1 MLANCLSIFTADYEK
16 PWGVTPPN
24 LTAIPQKPSM
34 KFASFKNLG
43 GTPNVLG
50 NLWLENRCFR
60 WIDFS
65 IVSSG
70 STRVP
75 GRPGPRC
82 CDPSV
87 GFCGKARVRWHGCGP
102 STTTGGLGK
111 FGTSFF
117 RLKRSHKILDFLVE
131 HDPIF
136 DELAYF
142 EKLGWVKHH
151 QLVFWSESHTDASY
165 QLPVPLLQGDFFFCK
180 DSSFTCWKFLDPG
193 DCFKWSA
200 ENVSAKVGRFV

>member
-82 CDPSV
+82 CDPSL
-87 GFCGKARVRWHGCGP
+87 GFCGKARVHWHGCGP

-111 FGTSFF
+111 KHIFF
-117 RLKRSHKILDFLVE
+117 SIETIPQNSGFLVE

-165 QLPVPLLQGDFFFCK
+165 QLPVPLLQGDFFF
-180 DSSFTCWKFLDPG
+180 LQ
-193 DCFKWSA
+193 
-200 ENVSAKVGRFV
+200 RF